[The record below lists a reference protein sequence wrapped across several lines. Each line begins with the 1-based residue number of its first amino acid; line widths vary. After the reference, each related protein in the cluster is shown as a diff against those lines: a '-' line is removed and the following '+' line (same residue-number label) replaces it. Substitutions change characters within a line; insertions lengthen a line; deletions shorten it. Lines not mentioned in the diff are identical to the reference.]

1 MTMDIDIFVVTVAWC
16 VCSSSDD
23 MVHLHDALFTNYK
36 NNVRPVR
43 NQQHAVHVNISFNI
57 IMIHDLVR
65 LKAIFGKPHDDG
77 LCFDLFAN
85 CTWLLC
91 FKNGGINCT
100 LYMAEL

>member
-1 MTMDIDIFVVTVAWC
+1 MTMDIDIFVFTVAWC

-91 FKNGGINCT
+91 FKNGGINGT